1 MTPVAVTGSPEVR
14 HSRNPDQSLAESQ
27 TQSESAERRES
38 EHRDDERSEAER
50 LEAQRV
56 EERRAQGPA
65 LHPVI
70 LMGGSGTRLWPLS
83 RNAVPKQLLALTS
96 QRSMLQETLLRL
108 NGIEHLAR
116 PVIVCNQEHRF
127 MVAEQLRQINIEPED
142 IILEPVG
149 RNTAA
154 AVAVAA
160 LRLQQSS
167 PDSLMLVLPADH
179 VIANVEA
186 FHTAVAQARRCAQQG
201 CMSTFGVVP
210 GKPETGY
217 GYIQH
222 GEPLR
227 RPPEA
232 GGGGYAAGVCVV
244 KRFVEKPDAP
254 TAQHYVES
262 GEYSWNSGMFLFTAA
277 CFIEEL
283 EKCAPD
289 VAEVCRAV
297 VENSQRDLD
306 FFRLNKEL
314 FASCPSISVDNAVM
328 EKTRRGI
335 MVPVDIGWNDVGSW
349 SALWEYHDKDTGGNV
364 TRGEVL
370 LHDVSNSYVSA
381 ERRLVAAVGVDN
393 LVIVETADAI
403 LVADK
408 DRAQDVKKIVERL
421 QKEGRTEHEIHRKAY
436 RPWGSYECMDNG
448 QRFQVKRLT
457 VNPQAVLSLQ
467 MHHHRSEHWVVV
479 SGTAEVTINGEAR
492 LVTENQSV
500 YIPLGAW
507 HRVRN
512 PGHIP
517 LHMIEVQSG
526 PYLGEDDIVR
536 TEDTYGRVDEGS
548 SSK

>member
-1 MTPVAVTGSPEVR
+1 
-14 HSRNPDQSLAESQ
+14 
-27 TQSESAERRES
+27 
-38 EHRDDERSEAER
+38 
-50 LEAQRV
+50 
-56 EERRAQGPA
+56 
-65 LHPVI
+65 
-70 LMGGSGTRLWPLS
+70 
-83 RNAVPKQLLALTS
+83 
-96 QRSMLQETLLRL
+96 
-108 NGIEHLAR
+108 
-116 PVIVCNQEHRF
+116 
-127 MVAEQLRQINIEPED
+127 
-142 IILEPVG
+142 
-149 RNTAA
+149 
-154 AVAVAA
+154 
-160 LRLQQSS
+160 
-167 PDSLMLVLPADH
+167 
-179 VIANVEA
+179 
-186 FHTAVAQARRCAQQG
+186 
-201 CMSTFGVVP
+201 
-210 GKPETGY
+210 
-217 GYIQH
+217 
-222 GEPLR
+222 
-227 RPPEA
+227 
-232 GGGGYAAGVCVV
+232 
-244 KRFVEKPDAP
+244 
-254 TAQHYVES
+254 
-262 GEYSWNSGMFLFTAA
+262 
-277 CFIEEL
+277 
-283 EKCAPD
+283 
-289 VAEVCRAV
+289 

-314 FASCPSISVDNAVM
+314 FASCPSVSVDNAVM

-349 SALWEYHDKDTGGNV
+349 SALWEYHDKDSDGNV

-370 LHDVSNSYVSA
+370 LHDVQNSYVSA

-403 LVADK
+403 LVTNK

-536 TEDTYGRVDEGS
+536 TEDTYGRVDED
-548 SSK
+548 SSKK